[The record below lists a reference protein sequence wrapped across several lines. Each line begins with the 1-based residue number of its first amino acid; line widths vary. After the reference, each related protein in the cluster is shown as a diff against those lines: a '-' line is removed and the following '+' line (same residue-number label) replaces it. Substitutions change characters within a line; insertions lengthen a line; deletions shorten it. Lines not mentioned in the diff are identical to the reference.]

1 MDRTAET
8 ATAEKSAN
16 ELRAERMTWFGLVG
30 ILVVSSIMPDGIA
43 MPNAL
48 IPLAAG
54 LVLILSGVYQ
64 RRQKWRVH
72 FSTWAA
78 GALMLAM
85 AIYNVFERPELDL
98 SFVVII
104 LTVIVIAI
112 GAFTNET

>member
-1 MDRTAET
+1 
-8 ATAEKSAN
+8 
-16 ELRAERMTWFGLVG
+16 MTWFGLVG

-48 IPLAAG
+48 TPLAAG

-64 RRQKWRVH
+64 HRQKWRVH

-78 GALMLAM
+78 GILMLAM

-112 GAFTNET
+112 GAFTNETEASFKIYAAF